1 MALNP
6 LKLLLLVFI
15 YGRIF
20 PAIAQEV
27 PTKGENLKCLI
38 TFGKNGDPSWGDD
51 DFSQTFFFFIPL
63 NQKLPI
69 YIRVFDPDI
78 AADFDEFNGAPDTKV
93 KFSVYGGKEAY
104 SNLDARAL
112 SPTGNYQSGVL
123 LASKTFGNE
132 KDYNLKWYTFGP
144 FNPTEGELS
153 NELGGYVFKV
163 IAEGQGG
170 NDGNNYKYFLSSKL
184 NDNSAIEGGNAFTY
198 EYSFRMQDEPGSVAH
213 SYPFADS
220 KVASIN
226 INNFDFDNDGFI
238 KIYSVKKNGHDISQ
252 SGNNNWAKSNVIIT
266 NEEKNKSLDVQ
277 LVKSGNAIN
286 DMVFYVTNQYNV
298 PVPFFTVPLGGVPK
312 YQYSIKITPN
322 VSQK

>member
-1 MALNP
+1 MFR
-6 LKLLLLVFI
+6 KK
-15 YGRIF
+15 
-20 PAIAQEV
+20 AIILFLAFLSVSSVKSVAQEV

-63 NQKLPI
+63 NQKTPI
-69 YIRVFDPDI
+69 YIRVYDPDI
-78 AADFDEFNGAPDTKV
+78 FGEFDEFNGAADTKM
-93 KFSVYGGKEAY
+93 KFAVYGGKEAY

-112 SPTGNYQSGVL
+112 SPKGNYQSGVL
-123 LASKTFGNE
+123 LASKVFGNDKE
-132 KDYNLKWYTFGP
+132 YNNKWYTFGP
-144 FNPTEGELS
+144 FNPSEGEVS
-153 NELGGYVFKV
+153 SELGGYVFKV
-163 IAEGQGG
+163 IAEGLSG

-184 NDNSAIEGGNAFTY
+184 ADNIPIEGGNAFTY
-198 EYSFRMQDEPGSVAH
+198 EYSFRLQDEVGSIAH
-213 SYPFADS
+213 IYPFADY

-226 INNFDFDNDGFI
+226 INNFDFDSDGFI
-238 KIYSVKKNGHDISQ
+238 KIYSNKKNGHDISH

-266 NEEKNKSLDVQ
+266 EDEKNKSLDVQ
-277 LVKSGNAIN
+277 LVKTGNAIN

-322 VSQK
+322 ATQK